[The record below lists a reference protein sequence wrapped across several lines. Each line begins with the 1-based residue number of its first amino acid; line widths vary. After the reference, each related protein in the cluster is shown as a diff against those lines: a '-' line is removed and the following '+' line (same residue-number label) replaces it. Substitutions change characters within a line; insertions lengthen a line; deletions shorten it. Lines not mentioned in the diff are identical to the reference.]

1 MDTDQNQSLPVE
13 AYNKATE
20 DGFLS
25 LVTAIPRYVYSN
37 YIRSYVLTHTT
48 IITYNGVESPQRVS
62 VLDRIIPKY
71 TGHLDNPGYEFA
83 EIDAI
88 RTYCREGDKVVI
100 IGAGRGITPTIAA
113 NSVGKEGEILAYEA
127 SADWISPAHRTIQ
140 YNNVSDQISIHH
152 KIIGKAEHVSGKI
165 GSAST
170 LSPDELPNC
179 DYLEIDCEGAEEL
192 ILEGMNISPRII
204 SVETHETRGVSHSK
218 VIELLE
224 NRGYEIV
231 NKTDKTDQFEG
242 LRHLVARLRGE

>member
-1 MDTDQNQSLPVE
+1 MSSNRNQSLPVKT
-13 AYNKATE
+13 YNKVRK

-25 LVTAIPRYVYSN
+25 LVTAIPRYVYSH

-48 IITYNGVESPQRVS
+48 NITYNGVESPERQRVS

-71 TGHLDNPGYEFA
+71 TRHNPGYESA

-113 NSVGKEGEILAYEA
+113 NSVGEEDEILAYEA
-127 SADWISPAHRTIQ
+127 SADRISQARRTVHH
-140 YNNVSDQISIHH
+140 NNLSEQVSIEH
-152 KIIGKAEHVSGKI
+152 KIVAKAEDVAGDM

-170 LSPDELPNC
+170 LSPDRLPDC

-192 ILEGMNISPRII
+192 ILEEMSMSPRII
-204 SVETHETRGVSHSK
+204 SVETHETKGVSHKK
-218 VIELLE
+218 VVELLK
-224 NRGYEIV
+224 NHGYEIV
-231 NKTDKTDQFEG
+231 EKTDKTDQVEG
-242 LRHLVARLRGE
+242 IRHLVAKLKAE

>member
-1 MDTDQNQSLPVE
+1 MSSNRNQSLPIK
-13 AYNKATE
+13 AYNKAIE

-25 LVTAIPRYVYSN
+25 LISNIPVYIYSH
-37 YIRSYVLTHTT
+37 YLRSYLLTHT
-48 IITYNGVESPQRVS
+48 INITYNGVESPHRVS

-71 TGHLDNPGYEFA
+71 TRQSDTPGYESA

-113 NSVGKEGEILAYEA
+113 NSVGEEGEILAYEA
-127 SADWISPAHRTIQ
+127 SADRISQARRTIQ
-140 YNNVSDQISIHH
+140 HNNVSEQVSIHH
-152 KIIGKAEHVSGKI
+152 KIIAKAEDVAGKI

-170 LSPDELPNC
+170 LSPNKLPDC

-192 ILEGMNISPRII
+192 ILEEMSISPRII
-204 SVETHETRGVSHSK
+204 SVETHETKGVSHPK

-231 NKTDKTDQFEG
+231 NETDKTDQAEG
-242 LRHLVARLRGE
+242 IRHLVARLRGK

>member
-1 MDTDQNQSLPVE
+1 MDPDQNLPLKT
-13 AYNKATE
+13 YNKAIE

-25 LVTAIPRYVYSN
+25 LFTAIPAYVYSH
-37 YIRSYVLTHTT
+37 YIRSYVLTDT
-48 IITYNGVESPQRVS
+48 INITYNGVESPYRVS

-71 TGHLDNPGYEFA
+71 TRPSDHPGYESA

-113 NSVGKEGEILAYEA
+113 NSVGEEGEILAYEA
-127 SADWISPAHRTIQ
+127 SADRISQALRTIQ
-140 YNNVSDQISIHH
+140 HNNVSDQISIHH
-152 KIIGKAEHVSGKI
+152 RIIGKAEDVAGKI

-192 ILEGMNISPRII
+192 ILEGMSISPRII
-204 SVETHETRGVSHSK
+204 SVETHETKGVSHSK

-231 NKTDKTDQFEG
+231 NVTDKTDQVEG
-242 LRHLVARLRGE
+242 IRHLVVRLRGE

>member
-1 MDTDQNQSLPVE
+1 MSSNQNQNLPIK
-13 AYNKATE
+13 AYNKAIE

-25 LVTAIPRYVYSN
+25 LVTAIPVYVYSH
-37 YIRSYVLTHTT
+37 YIRSYVLTHT
-48 IITYNGVESPQRVS
+48 INITYNGVESPQRVS

-71 TGHLDNPGYEFA
+71 TRDNPDYESA

-113 NSVGKEGEILAYEA
+113 NSVGEEGEILAYEA
-127 SADWISPAHRTIQ
+127 SADRISQALRTIQ
-140 YNNVSDQISIHH
+140 HNNVSDQISIHH
-152 KIIGKAEHVSGKI
+152 RIIGKAEDVAGKI

-192 ILEGMNISPRII
+192 ILEEMNISPRII
-204 SVETHETRGVSHSK
+204 SVETHEKKMVSHQK

-224 NRGYEIV
+224 SRGYEIV
-231 NKTDKTDQFEG
+231 KETDYVEG
-242 LRHLVARLRGE
+242 IRHLVARLRGE

>member
-1 MDTDQNQSLPVE
+1 MSSNQNQNLPIK
-13 AYNKATE
+13 AYNKAIE

-25 LVTAIPRYVYSN
+25 LVTAIPEYVYSN
-37 YIRSYVLTHTT
+37 YIRSYVLTHTGN
-48 IITYNGVESPQRVS
+48 IAYNGVESPQRVS

-71 TGHLDNPGYEFA
+71 TRDNPDYESA

-113 NSVGKEGEILAYEA
+113 NSVGEEGEILAYEA
-127 SADWISPAHRTIQ
+127 SADRISQALRTIQ
-140 YNNVSDQISIHH
+140 HNNVSDQISIHH
-152 KIIGKAEHVSGKI
+152 RIIGKAEDVAGKI

-192 ILEGMNISPRII
+192 ILEGMSISPRII
-204 SVETHETRGVSHSK
+204 SVETHETKGVSHSK

-231 NKTDKTDQFEG
+231 NVTDKTDQVEG
-242 LRHLVARLRGE
+242 IRHLVVRLRGE